1 MAGIETIALD
11 RWAGPFPSA
20 EQSGALAALERGDV
34 LFFPNLGFALD
45 DTMRGLLSP
54 VFGDGAAKNISF
66 DPASGMLRGTRA
78 AGAERERLV
87 AMMAAFAAAAAGFV
101 AGLLPGYAAALE
113 RARTSYRPVEIAG
126 RVYSPLKD
134 DTRLH
139 VDAFPSTPTRGRRI
153 LRLFSN
159 INPTGVPRRWQIGEP
174 FAEFAAQFAP
184 KLGRPHPA
192 AARLLAAVGVTRGR
206 RSAYDQL
213 MLRLHDGAKRDLAY
227 QQRAPRIDFAF
238 PAGSSWVC
246 YTDQVL
252 HAALA
257 GQFALEQTFYLD
269 VAAMADPAS
278 SPLRQLE
285 RLTGRQL
292 S

>member
-11 RWAGPFPSA
+11 RWAGPFPPA
-20 EQSGALAALERGDV
+20 QQRRALAALEQGDV
-34 LFFPNLGFALD
+34 LFFPDLACALD
-45 DTMRGLLSP
+45 EPMHGLLSP
-54 VFGDGAAKNISF
+54 AFGDGTAKNVSL
-66 DPASGMLRGTRA
+66 DPASGTLRGTRA
-78 AGAERERLV
+78 TGAERARLA
-87 AMMAAFAAAAAGFV
+87 AMMAAFAATATGFV
-101 AGLLPGYAAALE
+101 ADLLPGYAAALE
-113 RARTSYRPVEIAG
+113 RARTSYRPAEIAG

-159 INPTGVPRRWQIGEP
+159 VNPAGMPRLWQIGEP
-174 FAEFAAQFAP
+174 FAEFAARFRPA
-184 KLGRPHPA
+184 LGRPLPA
-192 AARLLAAVGVTRGR
+192 VSWLLAAVGVTRGR

-227 QQRAPRIDFAF
+227 QQSAPRTDVAF
-238 PAGSSWVC
+238 PAGSSWLC

-269 VAAMADPAS
+269 VAAMADPAL

-285 RLTGRQL
+285 RLTGRKL